1 MFLVSSLLSDHH
13 EMFVSVTSSA
23 SLEIT
28 PAGCTHDPT
37 HDTGG
42 EFKYSGALDTG
53 QETQET
59 ENYWKMYLFFI
70 IYVEGE
76 RSTGGIFSCVICRE
90 QGTKYRDKYRAAL
103 WSVAILSTYLILDA

>member
-1 MFLVSSLLSDHH
+1 MFLDTSLLSDHH

-42 EFKYSGALDTG
+42 EFKYSGGAG
-53 QETQET
+53 QEIHKKEKCL
-59 ENYWKMYLFFI
+59 EDVFILYHLCGGGEADWWYLF
-70 IYVEGE
+70 
-76 RSTGGIFSCVICRE
+76 SCHMQRARYKV
-90 QGTKYRDKYRAAL
+90 QGQ
-103 WSVAILSTYLILDA
+103 V